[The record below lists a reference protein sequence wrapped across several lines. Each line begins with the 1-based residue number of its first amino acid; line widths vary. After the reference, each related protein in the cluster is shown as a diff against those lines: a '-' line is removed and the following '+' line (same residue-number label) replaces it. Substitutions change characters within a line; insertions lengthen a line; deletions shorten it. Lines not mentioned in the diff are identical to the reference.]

1 MEQRKKGA
9 ESKFFSD
16 PTEQYDRIGRF
27 RPKMLRRQMYFQ
39 FMICQKNF
47 HFFEEINEYIE
58 NYYIL
63 LKNRLPAKIYVLT
76 SNTMRLV
83 SAMH

>member
-1 MEQRKKGA
+1 
-9 ESKFFSD
+9 
-16 PTEQYDRIGRF
+16 
-27 RPKMLRRQMYFQ
+27 MYFQ